1 MSEATLLIVEDS
13 QSQCALYRSLFD
25 GQYNLRFAANGQAA
39 LTSVAQQLP
48 DAILL
53 DVEMPDMDGYAV
65 CRQLREA
72 GHELPILFV
81 SAHGKLEDRLQGY
94 DAGGNDFL
102 CKPIDGREMLLK
114 VALALRSHAEKRE
127 LQQSGQH
134 AFSAAMT
141 AMSAMSEMGVLI
153 EFIRNVARLASY
165 DDIAAAICGTLESFG
180 LHGCVQVY
188 GSRGET
194 LHSSDGQPSELEAS
208 IIANAR
214 TLSHIYSSGSNTSFN
229 YPHCCLIVR
238 DMPLEDEIRC
248 GRLRDH
254 LAILAEVAASRAQA
268 QDELQREIGGLQ
280 QQLDKLNA
288 ALLTLRRELPAS
300 SAALGLNP
308 QQQQQLAR
316 LFDQQL
322 VALHQG

>member
-25 GQYNLRFAANGQAA
+25 GLYTLQFAATGLAA
-39 LTSVAQQLP
+39 LDSVAGSPP

-53 DVEMPDMDGYAV
+53 DVELPDIDGYRV
-65 CRQLREA
+65 CQQLRSN

-81 SAHGKLEDRLQGY
+81 SSHGSLEDRLQGY

-102 CKPIDGREMLLK
+102 RKPIDGREIVLK
-114 VALALRSHAEKRE
+114 VALALRAHAEKRE

-153 EFIRNVARLASY
+153 DFIRNASRLASY
-165 DDIAAAICGTLESFG
+165 GDIAAAICGTLEAYG
-180 LHGCVQVY
+180 LHGCAQVY
-188 GSRGET
+188 GSSGET
-194 LHSSDGQPSELEAS
+194 TLSTDGSPSALEAS

-214 TLSHIYSSGSNTSFN
+214 TLSHIYSSGCNTSFN
-229 YPHCCLIVR
+229 YPNCCLIVR
-238 DMPLEDEIRC
+238 DMPVDDDTRC

-254 LAILAEVAASRAQA
+254 LAILAEVAAARAQA
-268 QDELQREIGGLQ
+268 LDELQQQTSTLQ
-280 QQLDKLNA
+280 QQLD
-288 ALLTLRRELPAS
+288 ALHSAVLTLRRELPAAGAS
-300 SAALGLNP
+300 LGLSDE
-308 QQQQQLAR
+308 QQQRLVR
-316 LFDQQL
+316 LFDSKL
-322 VALHQG
+322 AEQGKR